1 MNHLRITKE
10 SLKIY
15 GEYIGVLFSIQTN
28 KTNFQFQ
35 KKVINTCVFKQKVVP
50 LQLNLYKQQ

>member
-15 GEYIGVLFSIQTN
+15 EGIYRVLIQRTN
-28 KTNFQFQ
+28 QQNKITQS

-50 LQLNLYKQQ
+50 LQP

>member
-15 GEYIGVLFSIQTN
+15 GEYIGFLLSIQTN
-28 KTNFQFQ
+28 KTKFQFQ
-35 KKVINTCVFKQKVVP
+35 KK
-50 LQLNLYKQQ
+50 

>member
-15 GEYIGVLFSIQTN
+15 REVYGSYSASKPTKLKYTF
-28 KTNFQFQ
+28 K

-50 LQLNLYKQQ
+50 LQS

>member
-15 GEYIGVLFSIQTN
+15 GEYIGFLFSIQTN
-28 KTNFQFQ
+28 KTKFQFQ

-50 LQLNLYKQQ
+50 LQLN

>member
-15 GEYIGVLFSIQTN
+15 GEYIGFLFSVQTN
-28 KTNFQFQ
+28 KTKIHIQ
-35 KKVINTCVFKQKVVP
+35 KK
-50 LQLNLYKQQ
+50 